1 MDLLLKRKRQP
12 PAPPKVDELPQAP
25 GPTAMINTLKENN
38 GTAYYNGKKVSY
50 ETALSVMK
58 EKKNL
63 QILLNEN
70 KGKGTPDLII
80 KDN

>member
-1 MDLLLKRKRQP
+1 
-12 PAPPKVDELPQAP
+12 
-25 GPTAMINTLKENN
+25 MINTLKENN

-70 KGKGTPDLII
+70 KEKELLILL
-80 KDN
+80 